1 MLVKF
6 HVHQSHKMAP
16 CDYELTLFL
25 LWLHIEVTELSMR
38 LGKMQSTGEMK
49 VMCTK
54 LKMEPEGGESSRTI
68 CGEELRRGRELKK
81 TEKRGGKM
89 RQNI

>member
-6 HVHQSHKMAP
+6 HVHHSRKMAP
-16 CDYELTLFL
+16 CDDELTLFL
-25 LWLHIEVTELSMR
+25 LWLHIQVTELSMG

-49 VMCTK
+49 AMCTK

-68 CGEELRRGRELKK
+68 CGEELRRRRELKK
-81 TEKRGGKM
+81 SEKRDGKM
-89 RQNI
+89 RQSV

>member
-6 HVHQSHKMAP
+6 QAHQSHKIAP
-16 CDYELTLFL
+16 CDDEVTLFL
-25 LWLHIEVTELSMR
+25 LWLRIDLTELR
-38 LGKMQSTGEMK
+38 VGIGKMQSTREMK

-68 CGEELRRGRELKK
+68 CEEELRRRRELKK
-81 TEKRGGKM
+81 SEKRDGKM
-89 RQNI
+89 RQSI